1 MANARLMTGQEFCN
15 WLDAKL
21 VKTSTMRERFDLTH
35 KHIHVPPPIEP
46 ALIEEFA
53 PSGVDLDQNAGPTL
67 VELCGP
73 YGGGPDEGEWI
84 CWDVEATANSP
95 QWSEVA

>member
-1 MANARLMTGQEFCN
+1 MDYQQHT
-15 WLDAKL
+15 
-21 VKTSTMRERFDLTH
+21 
-35 KHIHVPPPIEP
+35 PIATE
-46 ALIEEFA
+46 LQDDFT
-53 PSGVDLDQNAGPTL
+53 PSAVDLDQNAVPTL